1 MKRTLGVGLV
11 AAIALIASSCG
22 DDGESTDTDSAGA
35 TTAATTPATTAD
47 APTTAATTTGAPTTV
62 APTTVA
68 LTTVAPS
75 TVPED
80 VPQRIVS
87 LSPTH
92 TEILFAVGADEQ
104 VVAVDSLSNFPEEAA
119 DVVTDLSAFEPN
131 VEAIAGYEPDLVIVQ
146 SEGPI
151 IEQLDTL
158 GIETWIGVAPAT
170 MDDVY
175 AQIEQLGAMT
185 GHVGDAAELVGQME
199 TDLTAL
205 TEDLPKLDR
214 PLSYYHE
221 LDNTYFSVTSDT
233 FIGSIYSMFGLENI
247 ADETQDQAGGYP
259 QLNPE
264 FIVTANPDLIFLA
277 DTVCCGETKKT
288 VAARGGW
295 KQISA
300 VREGLVFEMNDD
312 LASRWGPRIVDY
324 AAQVRNAVDKA
335 AALEPAG

>member
-47 APTTAATTTGAPTTV
+47 APTAATTTGAPTTV

-104 VVAVDSLSNFPEEAA
+104 VVAVDSLSNFPKDAA
-119 DVVTDLSAFEPN
+119 DVGTDLSAFEPN

-146 SEGPI
+146 SKGPI

-214 PLSYYHE
+214 PLTYYHE
-221 LDNTYFSVTSDT
+221 LDNTYFSITSDT

-277 DTVCCGETKKT
+277 DTVCCGETKQT

-300 VREGLVFEMNDD
+300 VREDLVFEMNDD

-324 AAQVRNAVDKA
+324 AAQVRAAVDEA

>member
-1 MKRTLGVGLV
+1 M
-11 AAIALIASSCG
+11 ALIVASCG
-22 DDGESTDTDSAGA
+22 DDSETTDTDSAGA
-35 TTAATTPATTAD
+35 TTAATAPAATSDPATSDPPSTVV
-47 APTTAATTTGAPTTV
+47 AASTTGAPSTT
-62 APTTVA
+62 A
-68 LTTVAPS
+68 APS

-92 TEILFAVGADEQ
+92 TEILFAVGADDQ
-104 VVAVDSLSNFPEEAA
+104 VVAVDSLSNFPEAAA

-151 IEQLDTL
+151 VEQLDTL

-175 AQIEQLGAMT
+175 AQIEQLGAVT

-199 TDLTAL
+199 TDLNAL

-214 PLSYYHE
+214 PLTYYHE

-247 ADETQDQAGGYP
+247 ADETSDQAGGYP

-264 FIVTANPDLIFLA
+264 FIVTANPDMIFLA

-324 AAQVRNAVDKA
+324 AAQVRAAVDKA
-335 AALEPAG
+335 AALERAG